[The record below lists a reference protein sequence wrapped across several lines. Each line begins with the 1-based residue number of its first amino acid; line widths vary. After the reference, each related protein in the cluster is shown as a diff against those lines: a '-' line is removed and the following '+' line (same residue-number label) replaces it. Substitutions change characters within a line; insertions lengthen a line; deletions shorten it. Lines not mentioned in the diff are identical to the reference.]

1 MTAADLSTLAAETY
15 VSVTT
20 FRKSGEPVSTPV
32 WVVADRDR
40 LFVTTAPSSGKVKR
54 VRHTPRVEVA
64 PCDMRGNIVEGAVS
78 VSATAAVRD
87 DTATLDAMD
96 AALKKKYGAKYTAIR
111 LAQKVRGTAGQSV
124 ALEIRL

>member
-1 MTAADLSTLAAETY
+1 MTAADFSTLATETY

-54 VRHTPRVEVA
+54 VRHTPRVEVT
-64 PCDMRGNIVEGAVS
+64 PCDMRGNIVEGAVA
-78 VSATAAVRD
+78 VPATAAVRD
-87 DTATLDAMD
+87 DTATLDVMD

>member
-1 MTAADLSTLAAETY
+1 MTTADFSTLATETY

-32 WVVADRDR
+32 WVVAEGDR
-40 LFVTTAPSSGKVKR
+40 LLVTTAPSSGKVKR
-54 VRHTPRVEVA
+54 VRHTPRVEVT
-64 PCDMRGNIVEGAVS
+64 PCDMRGNISDGAVA
-78 VSATAAVRD
+78 VPATAAIRD
-87 DTATLDAMD
+87 DEATLDAMD

>member
-1 MTAADLSTLAAETY
+1 MTTADFSTLATETY

-32 WVVADRDR
+32 WVVASGDR
-40 LFVTTAPSSGKVKR
+40 LLVTTAPSSGKVKR
-54 VRHTPRVEVA
+54 VRHTPRVEVT
-64 PCDMRGNIVEGAVS
+64 PCDMRGNISDGAVPLP
-78 VSATAAVRD
+78 ATAAIRD
-87 DTATLDAMD
+87 DEATLDAMD

>member
-1 MTAADLSTLAAETY
+1 MTAADFSTLATETY

-54 VRHTPRVEVA
+54 VRHTPRVEVT
-64 PCDMRGNIVEGAVS
+64 PCDMRGNIAEGAVA
-78 VSATAAVRD
+78 VPATATVRD
-87 DTATLDAMD
+87 DTVTLDAMD

-111 LAQKVRGTAGQSV
+111 FAQKVRGTAGQSV